1 MLKADPKP
9 SLLILGSLAISG
21 AFESEVEMS
30 VLEELEV
37 SEKNA
42 NLRLY
47 NKIVLFTFYDF
58 STITLFSFMGSVL
71 DYDAKG
77 RELISKVILTES
89 QNYKFIYLQ

>member
-1 MLKADPKP
+1 M
-9 SLLILGSLAISG
+9 LILGSLAISG

-58 STITLFSFMGSVL
+58 STKTLFSFMGSVL
-71 DYDAKG
+71 DYDAK
-77 RELISKVILTES
+77 
-89 QNYKFIYLQ
+89 

>member
-58 STITLFSFMGSVL
+58 STKTLLSFMGSVL
-71 DYDAKG
+71 DYDAK
-77 RELISKVILTES
+77 
-89 QNYKFIYLQ
+89 

>member
-71 DYDAKG
+71 DYDIK
-77 RELISKVILTES
+77 
-89 QNYKFIYLQ
+89 

>member
-1 MLKADPKP
+1 MLKTDPKP

-21 AFESEVEMS
+21 AFESEVDMS

-58 STITLFSFMGSVL
+58 STKTLLSFMGSVL
-71 DYDAKG
+71 DYDAK
-77 RELISKVILTES
+77 
-89 QNYKFIYLQ
+89 